1 MLHNQWLQ
9 TSATQQIAITIPSPQ
24 TQPPVPNLEV
34 PPPITQV
41 LTINTPPDFSQSQQ
55 ILHSTPLDTSF
66 NAESVAATLQ
76 SISRAPPPTTAS
88 AWETAYNPGNN
99 PGSTFPIWAHER
111 HESIR
116 NVSPEVQNKARI
128 APQIFSP

>member
-9 TSATQQIAITIPSPQ
+9 TLATRQIASTIPSPQ
-24 TQPPVPNLEV
+24 TQPPVPNLKV
-34 PPPITQV
+34 PPLVTQV
-41 LTINTPPDFSQSQQ
+41 LTLNTPPDFSQSQQ

-66 NAESVAATLQ
+66 NAGSAAATLQ

-88 AWETAYNPGNN
+88 AWETAYNPSNN

-111 HESIR
+111 CKSIR
-116 NVSPEVQNKARI
+116 NASPEVQNKA
-128 APQIFSP
+128 